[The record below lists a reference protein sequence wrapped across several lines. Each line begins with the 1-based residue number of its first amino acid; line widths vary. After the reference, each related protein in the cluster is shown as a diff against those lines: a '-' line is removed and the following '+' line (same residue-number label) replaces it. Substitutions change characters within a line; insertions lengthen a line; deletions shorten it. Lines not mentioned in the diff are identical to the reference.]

1 MNTIKKAEPM
11 DANQLIAHL
20 NAINIGD
27 LDAIRG
33 KLQEASQA
41 CHRIEQPDLADKLD
55 EAVEALD
62 RLDLKTYRRRVE
74 TVVSKL
80 GHIRA

>member
-1 MNTIKKAEPM
+1 M

-20 NAINIGD
+20 NAIKIGD

-33 KLQEASQA
+33 KLQQASQA
-41 CHRIEQPDLADKLD
+41 CVGIEQPDLAGKLD
-55 EAVEALD
+55 EALEALD

-74 TVVSKL
+74 AVVSKL
-80 GHIRA
+80 GHIR